1 MKEKI
6 INRIKQYIDF
16 KGYSVAEFERIANL
30 SNGYLSKQIS
40 RNSDIGE
47 TYYGKILEKCPD
59 ISIEW
64 LVLGKG
70 EMLRNNDIEEAKPVK
85 NYHKIGCPY
94 FNVDFQAGFDLFY
107 NNQTSVPEYYID
119 FSPYNKEGAVW
130 CNVSG
135 RSMEPEISNGDMI
148 LLKEIISWQDY
159 IDFDDIYGIVTSN
172 GFRTIKRIKKGPSK
186 DTFTLIPAN
195 PNYEQQEI
203 RKEMISHIFKV
214 LCAVK
219 KF

>member
-1 MKEKI
+1 MGTLE
-6 INRIKQYIDF
+6 RIKEFIDF
-16 KGYSVAEFERIANL
+16 KGLSIKKFEESVGF
-30 SNGYLSKQIS
+30 SNGSFASQL
-40 RNSDIGE
+40 RNGRTIGVDKLE
-47 TYYGKILEKCPD
+47 NILRVFKEINPD
-59 ISIEW
+59 W
-64 LVLGKG
+64 LLTGKG
-70 EMLRNNDIEEAKPVK
+70 EMLRIDDKEEAIPVK
-85 NYHKIGCPY
+85 NYQKVGCPY

-119 FSPYNKEGAVW
+119 FNPYNKEGAVW

-135 RSMEPEISNGDMI
+135 KSMEPEISNGDMI
-148 LLKEIISWQDY
+148 LLKEVLSWQDY
-159 IDFDDIYGIVTSN
+159 IDFDDIYGIVTNN

-186 DTFTLIPAN
+186 DTFTLVPAN
-195 PNYEQQEI
+195 PNYEEQEI